1 MSTATA
7 AAEAPTIPHMVLVAK
22 GRDDAYRAH
31 RTTCK
36 RVPKGAV
43 EVTSFAAVNADH
55 ATPAACCKP
64 TLPEPNSA
72 DGFDAWVDA
81 DRKAKGKGAQRTVQV
96 EGAEVVG
103 TVAVEVTT
111 TPKAAESLV
120 ERLALAK
127 AEHKILKEW
136 VTKGEKPPRPA
147 TPNLDAINEEHA
159 ARVQGG
165 GRKSK
170 KAAKAEVQ
178 GVTVRFFHDDK
189 PMPNSQ
195 NKLSSVAYYFTKG
208 IKRGADRISTEDLRA
223 IIAKAGVANP
233 ANTEW
238 ELTLANGVKL
248 HTKRL

>member
-36 RVPKGAV
+36 RVPAGAV
-43 EVTSFAAVNADH
+43 EMTSFAAVNADK
-55 ATPAACCKP
+55 ATPAGCCKP
-64 TLPEPNSA
+64 TLPAPGTA
-72 DGFDAWVDA
+72 DGFSEWQAANGEKV
-81 DRKAKGKGAQRTVQV
+81 TTLV

-103 TVAVEVTT
+103 AVAIKVDAV
-111 TPKAAESLV
+111 PAAATDRA
-120 ERLALAK
+120 ERLALAR

-136 VTKGEKPPRPA
+136 VSKGEKPPRPT
-147 TPNLDAINEEHA
+147 TPNLDAINEEFSA
-159 ARVQGG
+159 AQQGG

-208 IKRGADRISTEDLRA
+208 IKRGADRITTDDLRA
-223 IIAKAGVANP
+223 LLTKAGVTNP
-233 ANTEW
+233 ANSEW

>member
-7 AAEAPTIPHMVLVAK
+7 EAPAPTIPHMVLVAK

-31 RTTCK
+31 RLTCK
-36 RVPKGAV
+36 RVPKGAH

-55 ATPAACCKP
+55 ATPAGCCKP
-64 TLPEPNSA
+64 TLPEPGTA
-72 DGFDAWVDA
+72 DGFDAWVA
-81 DRKAKGKGAQRTVQV
+81 DNKAGPATVQI
-96 EGAEVVG
+96 EGSEVVG
-103 TVAVEVTT
+103 AVAIRVDAV
-111 TPKAAESLV
+111 PAAATDRS
-120 ERLALAK
+120 ERLALAR
-127 AEHKILKEW
+127 AEHRILKEW
-136 VTKGEKPPRPA
+136 VSKGEKPPRPA
-147 TPNLDAINEEHA
+147 TPNLDAINEEFSA
-159 ARVQGG
+159 AQQGG

-170 KAAKAEVQ
+170 KAARAEVQ

-208 IKRGADRISTEDLRA
+208 IKRGADRITTDDLRA
-223 IIAKAGVANP
+223 ILTKAGVANP

>member
-1 MSTATA
+1 MSTAT
-7 AAEAPTIPHMVLVAK
+7 AEAPTIPHMVLVAK

-36 RVPKGAV
+36 RVPKGAI
-43 EVTSFAAVNADH
+43 ELTSFAAVNDEDVL
-55 ATPAACCKP
+55 ATPAGCCKP
-64 TLPEPNSA
+64 TLPRPGTG
-72 DGFDAWVDA
+72 DGFDDWVA
-81 DRKAKGKGAQRTVQV
+81 ANKAGPATTQV

-103 TVAVEVTT
+103 HVAVALDGA
-111 TPKAAESLV
+111 PAAATDRA

-127 AEHKILKEW
+127 AEHRILKEW
-136 VTKGEKPPRPA
+136 VAKGEKPPRPA
-147 TPNLDAINEEHA
+147 TPNLDAINDEHA
-159 ARVQGG
+159 AAQQGG
-165 GRKSK
+165 GRK
-170 KAAKAEVQ
+170 AAKAKARAEVQ

-208 IKRGADRISTEDLRA
+208 IKRGADRITTDDLRA
-223 IIAKAGVANP
+223 ILTKAGVANP